1 MTLKDKLVLS
11 FLIWVCVYPGVLVVT
26 WLFQVVGLELDL
38 WLELL
43 LSTGITVPLISLVAA
58 PQMENVLAAMKGKTP
73 AELKIEQA
81 REAPGPSPE
90 EVVGKR

>member
-1 MTLKDKLVLS
+1 MTLRDKLVLS
-11 FLIWVCVYPGVLVVT
+11 TLIWVCVYPGVLLVT
-26 WLFQVVGLELDL
+26 WIFQWVGLEVAL

-43 LSTGITVPLISLVAA
+43 LSTAITVPLISLLAA
-58 PQMENVLAAMKGKTP
+58 PQMEKVVAAIKGESA

-90 EVVGKR
+90 EIVARR